1 MNDYKILYIVNSLTE
16 TSIPL
21 NWAVMLYRRGWNV
34 AVLPV
39 EPQHNQM
46 QPAEF
51 EVPVIEMG
59 AYRRGDPRVIR
70 DIRQKLHQHG
80 IRLIHAHSNYSGGM
94 ASLAVLGN
102 KRIYVVNTEHNPAW
116 SLKKIGLLLDSI
128 SLLRANYNCFNSN
141 YTKDSLYFWEKY
153 LVRNDPQKV
162 IYNGVPTKHILE
174 KTSKKD
180 IYEKW
185 GLSNDKF
192 YIGMVATF
200 KRQKDHITLLRAI
213 KILSQ
218 KHPEIR
224 VLLIGD
230 GPLDKKLREEVSLL
244 GITDQVHFMG
254 LLKRQD
260 VYQVLHIL
268 DVSIMTSLFEGFC
281 NAIVEAMAAGLPVL
295 VSDIPTLKEVVGDA
309 GLYFSTGDPV
319 DLAGK
324 LEQLIINEDTRTEY
338 GELARERCLMLYD
351 VEKAIDKYEEVY
363 KFFITKTCRQKK

>member
-1 MNDYKILYIVNSLTE
+1 
-16 TSIPL
+16 
-21 NWAVMLYRRGWNV
+21 MLYRRGWNV

-51 EVPVIEMG
+51 EVPVIEMD

-70 DIRQKLHQHG
+70 NIRQKIHQHG
-80 IRLIHAHSNYSGGM
+80 IRLIHVHSNYSGGM

-102 KRIYVVNTEHNPAW
+102 KYICVVNTEHNPAW
-116 SLKKIGLLLDSI
+116 SFKKVGLSLDSI

-141 YTKDSLYFWEKY
+141 YTKDSLYLWEKY
-153 LVRNDPQKV
+153 LVRNAPQKV
-162 IYNGVPTKHILE
+162 IYNGVPIKHILE
-174 KTSKKD
+174 KTSQKD

-192 YIGMVATF
+192 CIGKVAAF
-200 KRQKDHITLLRAI
+200 KKQKDHITLLRAV

-230 GPLDKKLREEVSLL
+230 GPLDKELRAEVSLL
-244 GITDQVHFMG
+244 RITDQVRFMG

-268 DVSIMTSLFEGFC
+268 EVSVMTSLCEGFC
-281 NAIVEAMAAGLPVL
+281 NAIVEAMTAGVPVL
-295 VSDIPTLKEVVGDA
+295 VSDIPTLKEVVGNA

-319 DLAGK
+319 DLARK
-324 LEQLIINEDTRTEY
+324 LEQLIINKDTRTEY
-338 GELARERCLMLYD
+338 SNLARERCLRLYD

-363 KFFITKTCRQKK
+363 KFLLAR

>member
-1 MNDYKILYIVNSLTE
+1 M
-16 TSIPL
+16 
-21 NWAVMLYRRGWNV
+21 

-39 EPQHNQM
+39 EPQRNQM

-51 EVPVIEMG
+51 EAPVIEMG

-153 LVRNDPQKV
+153 LIRNAPQKV
-162 IYNGVPTKHILE
+162 IYNGISIKDIFAE
-174 KTSKKD
+174 KPKKD
-180 IYEKW
+180 IYKKW

-192 YIGMVATF
+192 YIGKVATF

-213 KILSQ
+213 KLLSQ

-224 VLLIGD
+224 VLLIGN
-230 GPLDKKLREEVSLL
+230 GMLDKELRAEVSLL
-244 GITDQVHFMG
+244 GITDQVRFMG
-254 LLKRQD
+254 LLKRRD
-260 VYQVLHIL
+260 VYQILHIL
-268 DVSIMTSLFEGFC
+268 DVSVMTSLFEGFC
-281 NAIVEAMAAGLPVL
+281 NAIVEAMAAGVPVL
-295 VSDIPTLKEVVGDA
+295 LSDIPTLKEVGGGA
-309 GLYFSTGDPV
+309 GLYFRMGDPV

-338 GELARERCLMLYD
+338 GNLGRDRCLRLYD

-363 KFFITKTCRQKK
+363 KFLLAR